1 MKNYDDLTPAI
12 LMEIAGQIYVNIFYE
27 NKINE
32 NFMLLQS
39 DQIKHAIIRAF
50 TVYTFK

>member
-1 MKNYDDLTPAI
+1 MAGEIYKLNNMK
-12 LMEIAGQIYVNIFYE
+12 FYE
-27 NKINE
+27 NKING